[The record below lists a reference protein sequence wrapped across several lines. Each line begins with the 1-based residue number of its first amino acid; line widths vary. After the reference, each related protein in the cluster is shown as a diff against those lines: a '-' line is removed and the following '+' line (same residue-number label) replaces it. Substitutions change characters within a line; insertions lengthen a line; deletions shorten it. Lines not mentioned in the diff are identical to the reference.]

1 MMRGYFDG
9 VDRFSRVGY
18 GMFGGQ
24 FMWVGILLHILLV
37 IGVILL
43 IIWIVRRLTNPKKV
57 NVESSTAIEIIKER
71 YAKGEITKEEF
82 ENLRKDLR

>member
-24 FMWVGILLHILLV
+24 FMWVGILLHVLLV

>member
-9 VDRFSRVGY
+9 FDRFSRVGY

-24 FMWVGILLHILLV
+24 FMWVGMLV
-37 IGVILL
+37 HLLL
-43 IIWIVRRLTNPKKV
+43 IVGFILFIVWLVKKLANPKQIHMD
-57 NVESSTAIEIIKER
+57 SSNAIEIIKER

>member
-9 VDRFSRVGY
+9 ADGFSSIGY
-18 GMFGGQ
+18 GLFGGQ
-24 FMWVGILLHILLV
+24 FMWLGMLVHLLLL
-37 IGVILL
+37 IGVIFL
-43 IIWIVRRLTNPKKV
+43 IVWIVSKLMHPKQV
-57 NVESSTAIEIIKER
+57 NIESSNAIEIVKER

>member
-9 VDRFSRVGY
+9 VERFSRVGY
-18 GMFGGQ
+18 GMFDGQ
-24 FMWVGILLHILLV
+24 YMWVGMLLHLLLV
-37 IGVILL
+37 IGVVLL

-57 NVESSTAIEIIKER
+57 NVESSNAVEIIKER

>member
-9 VDRFSRVGY
+9 ADGFSRIGY
-18 GMFGGQ
+18 GLFDGQ
-24 FMWVGILLHILLV
+24 FMWLGMLVHLLLL
-37 IGVILL
+37 IGVIFL
-43 IIWIVRRLTNPKKV
+43 IVWIVSKLMHPKQV
-57 NVESSTAIEIIKER
+57 NIESSNAIEIVKER

>member
-1 MMRGYFDG
+1 MMRGYFNG
-9 VDRFSRVGY
+9 VDRFSRIGY
-18 GMFGGQ
+18 GMFDGQ
-24 FMWVGILLHILLV
+24 YMWVGILVHLLLV

-43 IIWIVRRLTNPKKV
+43 IIWIIRKLTHPKQV
-57 NVESSTAIEIIKER
+57 SFGSSNAIEIVKER